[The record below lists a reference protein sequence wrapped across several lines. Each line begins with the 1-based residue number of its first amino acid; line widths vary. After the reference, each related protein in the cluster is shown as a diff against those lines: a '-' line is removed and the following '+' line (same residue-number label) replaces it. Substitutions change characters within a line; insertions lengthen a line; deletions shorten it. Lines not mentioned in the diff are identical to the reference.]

1 MAAVGEMI
9 SGRGARRQAS
19 MAEAAQADQAAR
31 LRSEA
36 AKVKKAEDGQR
47 KAAQTGGGGLLAF
60 VDDELRQKLK
70 KGFGG

>member
-1 MAAVGEMI
+1 
-9 SGRGARRQAS
+9 